1 MALKKSVLF
10 KSINISDAYLRIFQF
25 EGNKDRLH
33 VGLEFCKDSG
43 SERFD
48 SLTIQNIP
56 FDISGKNPIAQA
68 YDYIKSLPEF
78 AGATDC

>member
-10 KSINISDAYLRIFQF
+10 KSINIADAYLRIFQF
-25 EGNKDRLH
+25 EGNKDHLH

-56 FDISGKNPIAQA
+56 FDINGKNPIAQA
-68 YDYIKSLPEF
+68 YDYIKSQPEF
-78 AGATDC
+78 ADSQDC